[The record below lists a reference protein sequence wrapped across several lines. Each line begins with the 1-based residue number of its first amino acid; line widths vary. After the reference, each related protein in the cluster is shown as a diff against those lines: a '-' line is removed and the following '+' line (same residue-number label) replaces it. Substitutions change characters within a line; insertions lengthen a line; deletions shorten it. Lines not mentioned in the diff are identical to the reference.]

1 MKNISTLAKRGI
13 CNLLIFLT
21 AVQVSYSLVSH
32 IFYGKPKP
40 DIVVVILCLLIS
52 AFASSK
58 KQEYSK
64 E

>member
-1 MKNISTLAKRGI
+1 MKNISTLAKRGVY
-13 CNLLIFLT
+13 NLLIFLT
-21 AVQVSYSLVSH
+21 AVQVSYSLINH

-40 DIVVVILCLLIS
+40 DIMVVIICLLIS
-52 AFASSK
+52 AFASSE

>member
-1 MKNISTLAKRGI
+1 MKNISTLAKRGV
-13 CNLLIFLT
+13 CNLLILLT

-40 DIVVVILCLLIS
+40 DIAVVILCLLIS